1 MHLRKESESSGLV
14 GLHHGHFQNSC
25 GEAGDFGIFRLR
37 HSFQTSHVPF
47 RNVRLLHEREN
58 AVCVLDG
65 LLLAFWLGVAPLAN
79 MNSVTLTRKLLVRP
93 FSPADPAVVSHPSLL
108 QPPQNQNN
116 KS

>member
-1 MHLRKESESSGLV
+1 
-14 GLHHGHFQNSC
+14 
-25 GEAGDFGIFRLR
+25 
-37 HSFQTSHVPF
+37 
-47 RNVRLLHEREN
+47 
-58 AVCVLDG
+58 
-65 LLLAFWLGVAPLAN
+65 

>member
-14 GLHHGHFQNSC
+14 GLHHGDFQNDC

-37 HSFQTSHVPF
+37 HCFQTSHVPF

-58 AVCVLDG
+58 SVCVLDG
-65 LLLAFWLGVAPLAN
+65 LPLTFWLGVAPLAN
-79 MNSVTLTRKLLVRP
+79 MNFVAFTRKLLVRP
-93 FSPADPAVVSHPSLL
+93 FSPANPAVVSHPGFLPS
-108 QPPQNQNN
+108 PQNQNN